1 MTGRSGRGLP
11 AADCEIRFERLD
23 RLLAG
28 RGLESVWLARPDGF
42 VWLTGGSNVV
52 DSYADV
58 GVAAAGYDGDE
69 LVVVTDNVEAERLAS
84 EELAACR
91 VERYD
96 WHAGSLGEAVA
107 DVAPTPAGADF
118 AVEADGFERVDVS
131 RGRRPLTPADV
142 DRYREAGRATAAA
155 VEAAC
160 RACNPDDT
168 EQAVAAD
175 LRARLAVRGLEAPV
189 VLVGG
194 GERAPRYRHLTPT
207 DARLGSYAVVS
218 VTTRDRGL
226 YSSCTRTVAFDPPA
240 WLHDRHRAAARVETT
255 ALASTARHGPDGTA
269 ASVFEGVREAY
280 ASLGHAD
287 EWREHH
293 QGGAAGYDGREWFL
307 APGSD
312 ATLDLPMAYAYNPTV
327 EGAKSEDTVLVTGDG
342 FETLT
347 DTGEWPTEPFEAVGS
362 GTTLARPA
370 ILRR

>member
-1 MTGRSGRGLP
+1 MTGSSGGGLP
-11 AADCEIRFERLD
+11 ADDRETRFERLD
-23 RLLAG
+23 RLLAA
-28 RGLESVWLARPDGF
+28 RGLASVWLARPDGF
-42 VWLTGGSNVV
+42 AWLTGGSNVV
-52 DSYADV
+52 DGYADV

-69 LVVVTDNVEAERLAS
+69 LVVVTDNIEAERLAA
-84 EELAACR
+84 EEIPACR

-118 AVEADGFERVDVS
+118 AVAADGFERVEVS
-131 RGRRPLTPADV
+131 GCRRPLTPGDLE
-142 DRYREAGRATAAA
+142 RYREAGRATAAA

-160 RACNPDDT
+160 RACDPDDT

-175 LRARLAVRGLEAPV
+175 LRARLAARGLEAPV

-207 DARLGSYAVVS
+207 DARLGEYAVVS

-255 ALASTARHGPDGTA
+255 VLAATARNGPDGTA
-269 ASVFEGVREAY
+269 APVFEAVREAY
-280 ASLGHAD
+280 AALDHTG

-293 QGGAAGYDGREWFL
+293 QGGAAGYAGREWFL

-347 DTGEWPTEPFEAVGS
+347 DTGDWPTEPFDAVGS
-362 GTTLARPA
+362 GTTLARPTV
-370 ILRR
+370 LDR

>member
-1 MTGRSGRGLP
+1 MAERSGRGLP
-11 AADCEIRFERLD
+11 ADDRETRFERLD
-23 RLLAG
+23 GLLAA
-28 RGLESVWLARPDGF
+28 RGLESVWLARPDAF
-42 VWLTGGSNVV
+42 FWLTGGSNIV
-52 DSYADV
+52 DSYAEV

-69 LVVVTDNVEAERLAS
+69 LVMVTDNIEAERLAS
-84 EELAACR
+84 EELPECR

-107 DVAPTPAGADF
+107 EVAPTPAGADF
-118 AVEADGFERVDVS
+118 AVEADGFERVDIS
-131 RGRRPLTPADV
+131 GRRRPLTSADLE
-142 DRYREAGRATAAA
+142 RYREAGRATAAA

-160 RACNPDDT
+160 RACDPEDT
-168 EQAVAAD
+168 EEAVAAD

-207 DARLGSYAVVS
+207 DGRLDSYAVVS
-218 VTTRDRGL
+218 VTSRDRGL

-255 ALASTARHGPDGTA
+255 ALSATARHGPNGTA
-269 ASVFEGVREAY
+269 APVFEAVREAY
-280 ASLGHAD
+280 AALGHTG

-293 QGGAAGYDGREWFL
+293 QGGAAGYAGREWFL

-312 ATLDLPMAYAYNPTV
+312 ASLDRPMAYAYNPTV
-327 EGAKSEDTVLVTGDG
+327 EGAKSEDTVLVTDDG

-347 DTGEWPTEPFEAVGS
+347 DTGEWPAEPFDAVDS
-362 GTTLARPA
+362 ETTLARPTV
-370 ILRR
+370 LHR